1 MPFETLPIVGARHAA
16 HRRQRVDYWSERL
29 PVTPMGTAIPKVVHQ
44 TYPTRDL
51 PEVLRN
57 GLDRWMAENPSW
69 AFRLYS
75 SDEREAFIRDAYGEE
90 ILETYRKIR
99 PEYGAARADLF
110 RYLLIYRLGGV
121 YLDIKSRFT
130 VPIDDVIRGDEGFIV
145 SQWRND
151 QGSEHAGIGLLPEL
165 ADIPGGEFQQW
176 HVIACPGHPFLR
188 AVIIAVLANIDSYSP
203 WFTNVGRIGV
213 LRLTGPIVYTRAIA
227 PLLED
232 YPHVRI
238 VGEGQIAMQYSAY
251 ERAQIFTTKHYSQ
264 LTIPV
269 VRTGT
274 AGELSGWLFRRALG
288 LKALLKRGG

>member
-1 MPFETLPIVGARHAA
+1 MPFETLPIVGARHTA
-16 HRRQRVDYWSERL
+16 HRERRVEYWSERL
-29 PVTPMGTAIPKVVHQ
+29 PLTPLGSTIPKVVHQ

-51 PEVLRN
+51 PEVLRV
-57 GLDRWMAENPSW
+57 GLDRWIAENPTW

-75 SDEREAFIRDAYGEE
+75 SDEREAFIREAYGDE
-90 ILETYRKIR
+90 ILAVYSKIR

-145 SQWRND
+145 SQWRNAA
-151 QGSEHAGIGLLPEL
+151 GGVHEGIGLLPDL

-176 HVIACPGHPFLR
+176 HVIAFAGHPFLR

-203 WFTNVGRIGV
+203 WLSNVGRIGV
-213 LRLTGPIVYTRAIA
+213 VRLTGPITYTRAIA
-227 PLLED
+227 PMLGD
-232 YPHVRI
+232 HPHVRI
-238 VGEGQIAMQYSAY
+238 ADESKIAMEYSAY

-264 LTIPV
+264 LTIPL
-269 VRTGT
+269 VRTGLV
-274 AGELSGWLFRRALG
+274 GNLSGWLFRRALG
-288 LKALLKRGG
+288 MKALLKR